1 MVITGSHTPLAR
13 LTRDKSRK
21 IKNNKEE
28 AENNFNTASVTT
40 SITETPEVSRP
51 AGHNIWLDISFHIY
65 IVSVYSGKQT
75 PPFPPGTDREFLTRI
90 SIHLSHSN
98 CSQLC
103 FFTVEIEKLRI
114 VGIFSPDFKIY
125 IFFADL
131 VTFQTRVKTSPMLV
145 LFFQTFNSNIAVVL
159 SYYKCQREEFVILYW
174 YDKIW

>member
-1 MVITGSHTPLAR
+1 MKTISTEHQSAPPPQR
-13 LTRDKSRK
+13 LDT
-21 IKNNKEE
+21 IFE
-28 AENNFNTASVTT
+28 F
-40 SITETPEVSRP
+40 I
-51 AGHNIWLDISFHIY
+51 FHFLLSLN
-65 IVSVYSGKQT
+65 VSVYSSKQS
-75 PPFPPGTDREFLTRI
+75 PPFPLGTDRAFLTRI

-159 SYYKCQREEFVILYW
+159 SYYKCLFVIDMIR
-174 YDKIW
+174 YDKNIKLFISRAATTGFL